1 MAARTEI
8 MPGVSEPLADHHRH
22 CDALFAAAEE
32 AAHRGDW
39 PAYRVRVTR
48 LRDALELRFEF
59 EESSLF
65 PVLEAASGLR
75 TVPTEVM
82 RREHAEMRS
91 LLAALAAAA
100 PERDPEGC
108 RAELDALFGILQRHN
123 AREES
128 VLYPACERILGP
140 QASAL
145 VDQVRRLAEPPAQDS
160 PPELDVR
167 GLDPPEPMVRILERL
182 QRAPDSPLRVRIHR
196 EPFPLYELLLEQG
209 YRWRCNS
216 LADGSFEILIERGR
230 P

>member
-1 MAARTEI
+1 
-8 MPGVSEPLADHHRH
+8 MPGVSEPLADHHRQ
-22 CDALFAAAEE
+22 CDALFAAAED
-32 AAHRGDW
+32 AAQRGAW
-39 PAYRVRVTR
+39 PAYRARVAE
-48 LRDALELRFEF
+48 LRDALERRFEF
-59 EESSLF
+59 EESSVF
-65 PVLEAASGLR
+65 PVLEGASGLPAA
-75 TVPTEVM
+75 PTEIM

-108 RAELDALFGILQRHN
+108 RSELKALFGIFQRHN

-145 VDQVRRLAEPPAQDS
+145 ANQVRRFAEPLAQDS
-160 PPELDVR
+160 PPEIDVR

-182 QRAPDSPLRVRIHR
+182 QHAPDSPLRVRIHR

-209 YRWRCNS
+209 YRWRSRS
-216 LADGSFEILIERGR
+216 LADGSFEILIERAR